1 MNFEKIFYIII
12 VGDKRM
18 NPDYFM
24 NIMLEKISKAEL
36 NLYSYE
42 IIKNTNVDK
51 TYKNRL

>member
-1 MNFEKIFYIII
+1 MNIFKIFYIIFI
-12 VGDKRM
+12 GDKRM

-42 IIKNTNVDK
+42 ILKKTNVDK

>member
-1 MNFEKIFYIII
+1 MNILKIFYIIFI
-12 VGDKRM
+12 GDRRM

-42 IIKNTNVDK
+42 ILKNSNVDK
-51 TYKNRL
+51 TPKNRL